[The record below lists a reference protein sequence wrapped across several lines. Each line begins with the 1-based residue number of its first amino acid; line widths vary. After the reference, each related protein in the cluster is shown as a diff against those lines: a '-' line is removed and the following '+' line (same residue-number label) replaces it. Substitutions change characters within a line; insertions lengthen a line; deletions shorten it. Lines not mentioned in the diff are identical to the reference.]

1 MCRLLYNKQVGRVY
15 LQEIAPLVYGQISKL
30 FIMNGTNLF
39 KIALRALANNKLR
52 AFLTMLG
59 IIIGVASVITMLA
72 IGQGSKKSIQQQIS
86 EMGSNMIIIHPGADM
101 RGGVR
106 QDASSMETLK
116 QTDYD
121 AIKDE
126 CNYISAI
133 SPSVSSNG
141 QWINGNN
148 NTQSSIYGVNQD
160 YLTIRQLKIAD
171 GEMFTDSD
179 IKTAAKVCVLGQTVV
194 DYLFPDGSDPIGRVV
209 RFNSIPFRVIGVLK
223 KKGYNS
229 MGMDQDDL
237 VLAPYTTVM
246 KRILAQTYL
255 SEIVCSAITEEA
267 SEPAQDQI
275 TQILR
280 RTHKLKDATDT
291 TEGDD
296 DDFNIRSQEEISSMM
311 NSTMSTIT
319 ILLGSVAGISLIVGG
334 IGIMNIM
341 YVSVTERTREIG
353 LRMSVGARGI
363 DILNQFLIEAI
374 LLSVTGGII
383 GVILGVSISVSL
395 QQFAHVATQIEP
407 WSIIMSFAVCTFT
420 GVFFGWYPAKKAARL
435 DPIEAIRYE

>member
-1 MCRLLYNKQVGRVY
+1 
-15 LQEIAPLVYGQISKL
+15 
-30 FIMNGTNLF
+30 MNYQNLF
-39 KIALRALANNKLR
+39 KIAIRAIAANKMHS
-52 AFLTMLG
+52 FLTALG
-59 IIIGVASVITMLA
+59 IIIGIAAIITMLA
-72 IGQGSKKSIQQQIS
+72 IGQGSKASIKANIA
-86 EMGSNMIIIHPGADM
+86 EMGSNMIMISPGADM

-116 QTDYD
+116 QADYQS
-121 AIKDE
+121 IKDE

-133 SPSVSSNG
+133 SPTVNSSG
-141 QWINGNN
+141 QWIYGNN

-160 YLTIRQLKIAD
+160 YLSIRQLKVAD
-171 GEMFTDSD
+171 GEMFTDTD
-179 IKTAAKVCVLGQTVV
+179 IKAASKVCILGQTVV
-194 DYLFPDGSDPIGRVV
+194 DYLFPDGSDPIGKVV

-246 KRILAQTYL
+246 KRIMAQTYL
-255 SEIVCSAITEEA
+255 GGIVCSAITEEA
-267 SEPAQDQI
+267 SQPAQDQI
-275 TQILR
+275 TEILR
-280 RTHKLKDATDT
+280 CNHKLKDATDT
-291 TEGDD
+291 TEADE

-319 ILLGSVAGISLIVGG
+319 ILLGSVAGISLLVGG

-383 GVILGVSISVSL
+383 GVILGVSLSL
-395 QQFAHVATQIEP
+395 SLNYFFHIATQIEP

>member
-1 MCRLLYNKQVGRVY
+1 
-15 LQEIAPLVYGQISKL
+15 
-30 FIMNGTNLF
+30 MNYQNLF
-39 KIALRALANNKLR
+39 KIAIRAIAANKMR
-52 AFLTMLG
+52 SFLTALG
-59 IIIGVASVITMLA
+59 IIIGIASVITMLA
-72 IGQGSKKSIQQQIS
+72 IGQGSKASIKANIA
-86 EMGSNMIIIHPGADM
+86 EMGSNMIMIHPGADM

-116 QTDYD
+116 QTDYQ

-133 SPSVSSNG
+133 SPTVSSNG

-171 GEMFTDSD
+171 GEMFTDTD
-179 IKTAAKVCVLGQTVV
+179 IKAAAKVCILGQTVV

-209 RFNSIPFRVIGVLK
+209 RFNSIPFRVIGVLQ

-275 TQILR
+275 SQILR
-280 RTHKLKDATDT
+280 RTHKLKDATEN
-291 TEGDD
+291 TESDE

-353 LRMSVGARGI
+353 LRMSVGARGV

-395 QQFAHVATQIEP
+395 QQFLHVATQIEP

>member
-1 MCRLLYNKQVGRVY
+1 
-15 LQEIAPLVYGQISKL
+15 
-30 FIMNGTNLF
+30 MNYQNLF
-39 KIALRALANNKLR
+39 KIAIRAIAANKMR
-52 AFLTMLG
+52 SFLTALG
-59 IIIGVASVITMLA
+59 IIIGIAAVITMLA
-72 IGQGSKKSIQQQIS
+72 IGQGSKASIKANIA
-86 EMGSNMIIIHPGADM
+86 EMGSNMIMISPGADM

-116 QTDYD
+116 QADYQS
-121 AIKDE
+121 IKDE

-133 SPSVSSNG
+133 SPTVNSSG
-141 QWINGNN
+141 QWIYGNN

-160 YLTIRQLKIAD
+160 YLSIRQLKVAD
-171 GEMFTDSD
+171 GEMFTDTD
-179 IKTAAKVCVLGQTVV
+179 IKAASKVCILGQTVV
-194 DYLFPDGSDPIGRVV
+194 DYLFPDGSDPIGKVV

-246 KRILAQTYL
+246 KRIMAQTYL
-255 SEIVCSAITEEA
+255 GGIVCSAITEEA
-267 SEPAQDQI
+267 SQPAQDQI
-275 TQILR
+275 TEILR
-280 RTHKLKDATDT
+280 RNHKLKDATDT
-291 TEGDD
+291 TEADE

-319 ILLGSVAGISLIVGG
+319 ILLGSVAGISLLVGG

-383 GVILGVSISVSL
+383 GVILGVSLSL
-395 QQFAHVATQIEP
+395 SLNYFFHIATQIEP

-435 DPIEAIRYE
+435 DPIEAIRYEFKKWENIKYSLRFFKKTKSFLVNTK

>member
-1 MCRLLYNKQVGRVY
+1 MNYQNLL
-15 LQEIAPLVYGQISKL
+15 
-30 FIMNGTNLF
+30 
-39 KIALRALANNKLR
+39 KIALRAIAANKMR
-52 AFLTMLG
+52 SFLTALG
-59 IIIGVASVITMLA
+59 IIIGIAAVITMLA
-72 IGQGSKKSIQQQIS
+72 IGQGSKASIKANIA
-86 EMGSNMIIIHPGADM
+86 EMGSNMIMISPGADM

-116 QTDYD
+116 QADYQS
-121 AIKDE
+121 IKED

-133 SPSVSSNG
+133 SPTVNSSG
-141 QWINGNN
+141 QWIYGNN

-160 YLTIRQLKIAD
+160 YLSIRQLKVAD
-171 GEMFTDSD
+171 GEMFTDTD
-179 IKTAAKVCVLGQTVV
+179 IKAAAKVCILGQTVV
-194 DYLFPDGSDPIGRVV
+194 DYLFPDGSDPIGKVV
-209 RFNSIPFRVIGVLK
+209 RFNSIPFRVVGVLQ

-255 SEIVCSAITEEA
+255 GGIVCSAITEEA
-267 SEPAQDQI
+267 SQPAQDQI
-275 TQILR
+275 SEILR
-280 RTHKLKDATDT
+280 RNHKLKEATET
-291 TEGDD
+291 TEADE

-319 ILLGSVAGISLIVGG
+319 ILLGSVAGISLLVGG

-383 GVILGVSISVSL
+383 GVILGVSLSL
-395 QQFAHVATQIEP
+395 SLNAILHIATQIEP

>member
-1 MCRLLYNKQVGRVY
+1 MNYQNLL
-15 LQEIAPLVYGQISKL
+15 
-30 FIMNGTNLF
+30 
-39 KIALRALANNKLR
+39 KIALRAIAANKMR
-52 AFLTMLG
+52 SFLTALG
-59 IIIGVASVITMLA
+59 IIIGIAAVITMLA
-72 IGQGSKKSIQQQIS
+72 IGQGSKASIKANIA
-86 EMGSNMIIIHPGADM
+86 EMGSNMIMISPGADM

-116 QTDYD
+116 QADYQS
-121 AIKDE
+121 IKED

-133 SPSVSSNG
+133 SPTVNSSG
-141 QWINGNN
+141 QWIYGNN

-160 YLTIRQLKIAD
+160 YLSIRQLKVAD
-171 GEMFTDSD
+171 GEMFTDTD
-179 IKTAAKVCVLGQTVV
+179 IKAAAKVCILGQTVV
-194 DYLFPDGSDPIGRVV
+194 DYLFPDGSDPIGKVV
-209 RFNSIPFRVIGVLK
+209 RFNSIPFRVVGVLQ

-255 SEIVCSAITEEA
+255 GGIVCSAITEEA
-267 SEPAQDQI
+267 SQPAQDQI
-275 TQILR
+275 SEILR
-280 RTHKLKDATDT
+280 RNHKLKDATET
-291 TEGDD
+291 TEADE

-319 ILLGSVAGISLIVGG
+319 ILLGSVAGISLLVGG

-383 GVILGVSISVSL
+383 GVILGVSLSL
-395 QQFAHVATQIEP
+395 SLNAFLHIATQIEP

-420 GVFFGWYPAKKAARL
+420 GVFFGWYPAKKAADL
-435 DPIEAIRYE
+435 DPIDALRYE

>member
-1 MCRLLYNKQVGRVY
+1 
-15 LQEIAPLVYGQISKL
+15 
-30 FIMNGTNLF
+30 MNYQNLF
-39 KIALRALANNKLR
+39 KIAIRAIAANKMR
-52 AFLTMLG
+52 SFLTALG
-59 IIIGVASVITMLA
+59 IIIGIAAVITMLA
-72 IGQGSKKSIQQQIS
+72 IGQGSKASIKANIA
-86 EMGSNMIIIHPGADM
+86 EMGSNMIMISPGADM

-116 QTDYD
+116 QADYQS
-121 AIKDE
+121 IKED

-133 SPSVSSNG
+133 SPTVNSSG
-141 QWINGNN
+141 QWIYGNN

-160 YLTIRQLKIAD
+160 YLSIRQLKVAD
-171 GEMFTDSD
+171 GEMFTDTD
-179 IKTAAKVCVLGQTVV
+179 IKAAAKVCILGQTVV
-194 DYLFPDGSDPIGRVV
+194 DYLFPDGSDPIGKVV
-209 RFNSIPFRVIGVLK
+209 RFNSIPFRVVGVLQ

-255 SEIVCSAITEEA
+255 GGIVCSAITEEA
-267 SEPAQDQI
+267 SQPAQDQI
-275 TQILR
+275 SEILR
-280 RTHKLKDATDT
+280 RNHKLKDATET
-291 TEGDD
+291 TEADE

-319 ILLGSVAGISLIVGG
+319 ILLGSVAGISLLVGG

-374 LLSVTGGII
+374 LLSVTGGTI
-383 GVILGVSISVSL
+383 GVILGVSLSL
-395 QQFAHVATQIEP
+395 SLNAFLHIATQIEP

>member
-1 MCRLLYNKQVGRVY
+1 MNYQNLL
-15 LQEIAPLVYGQISKL
+15 
-30 FIMNGTNLF
+30 
-39 KIALRALANNKLR
+39 KIALRAIAANKMR
-52 AFLTMLG
+52 SFLTALG
-59 IIIGVASVITMLA
+59 IIIGIAAVITMLA
-72 IGQGSKKSIQQQIS
+72 IGQGSKASIKANIA
-86 EMGSNMIIIHPGADM
+86 EMGSNMIIISPGADM

-116 QTDYD
+116 QADYQS
-121 AIKDE
+121 IKED

-133 SPSVSSNG
+133 SPTVNSSG
-141 QWINGNN
+141 QWIYGNN

-160 YLTIRQLKIAD
+160 YLSIRQLKVAD
-171 GEMFTDSD
+171 GEMFTDTD
-179 IKTAAKVCVLGQTVV
+179 IKAAAKVCILGQTVV
-194 DYLFPDGSDPIGRVV
+194 NYLFPDGSDPIGKVV
-209 RFNSIPFRVIGVLK
+209 RFNSIPFRVVGVLQ

-255 SEIVCSAITEEA
+255 GGIVCSAITEEA
-267 SEPAQDQI
+267 SQPAQNQI
-275 TQILR
+275 SEILR
-280 RTHKLKDATDT
+280 RNHKLKDATET
-291 TEGDD
+291 TEADE

-319 ILLGSVAGISLIVGG
+319 ILLGSVAGISLLVGG

-383 GVILGVSISVSL
+383 GVILGVSLSL
-395 QQFAHVATQIEP
+395 SLNAFLHIATQIEP

>member
-1 MCRLLYNKQVGRVY
+1 
-15 LQEIAPLVYGQISKL
+15 
-30 FIMNGTNLF
+30 MNYQNLF
-39 KIALRALANNKLR
+39 KIAIRAIAANKMR
-52 AFLTMLG
+52 SFLTALG
-59 IIIGVASVITMLA
+59 IIIGIAAVITMLA
-72 IGQGSKKSIQQQIS
+72 IGQGSKASIKANIA
-86 EMGSNMIIIHPGADM
+86 EMGSNMIMISPGADM

-116 QTDYD
+116 QADYQS
-121 AIKDE
+121 IKDE

-133 SPSVSSNG
+133 SPTVNSSG
-141 QWINGNN
+141 QWIYGNN

-160 YLTIRQLKIAD
+160 YLSIRQLKVAD
-171 GEMFTDSD
+171 GEMFTDTD
-179 IKTAAKVCVLGQTVV
+179 IKAASKVCILGQTVV
-194 DYLFPDGSDPIGRVV
+194 DYLFPDGSDPIGKVV

-246 KRILAQTYL
+246 KRIMAQTYL
-255 SEIVCSAITEEA
+255 GGIVCSAITEEA
-267 SEPAQDQI
+267 SQPAQDQI
-275 TQILR
+275 TEILR
-280 RTHKLKDATDT
+280 RNHKLKDATDT
-291 TEGDD
+291 TKADE

-319 ILLGSVAGISLIVGG
+319 ILLGSVAGISLLVGG

-383 GVILGVSISVSL
+383 GVILGVSLSL
-395 QQFAHVATQIEP
+395 SLNYFFHIATQIEP

>member
-1 MCRLLYNKQVGRVY
+1 
-15 LQEIAPLVYGQISKL
+15 
-30 FIMNGTNLF
+30 MNYQNLF
-39 KIALRALANNKLR
+39 KIAIRAIAANKMR
-52 AFLTMLG
+52 SFLTALD
-59 IIIGVASVITMLA
+59 IIIGIAAVITMLA
-72 IGQGSKKSIQQQIS
+72 IGQGSKASIKANIA
-86 EMGSNMIIIHPGADM
+86 EMGSNMIMISPGADM

-116 QTDYD
+116 QADYQS
-121 AIKDE
+121 IKDE

-133 SPSVSSNG
+133 SPTVNSSG
-141 QWINGNN
+141 QWIYGNN

-160 YLTIRQLKIAD
+160 YLSIRQLKVAD
-171 GEMFTDSD
+171 GEMFTDTD
-179 IKTAAKVCVLGQTVV
+179 IKAASKVCILGQTVV
-194 DYLFPDGSDPIGRVV
+194 DYLFPDGSDPIGKVV

-246 KRILAQTYL
+246 KRIMAQTYL
-255 SEIVCSAITEEA
+255 GGIVCSAITEEA
-267 SEPAQDQI
+267 SQPAQDQI
-275 TQILR
+275 TEILR
-280 RTHKLKDATDT
+280 RNHKLKDATDT
-291 TEGDD
+291 TEADE

-319 ILLGSVAGISLIVGG
+319 ILLGSVAGISLLVGG

-363 DILNQFLIEAI
+363 DILNQFLIKAI

-383 GVILGVSISVSL
+383 GVILGVSLSL
-395 QQFAHVATQIEP
+395 SLNYFFHIATQIEP

-435 DPIEAIRYE
+435 DPIEAIRYK

>member
-1 MCRLLYNKQVGRVY
+1 MNYQNLL
-15 LQEIAPLVYGQISKL
+15 
-30 FIMNGTNLF
+30 
-39 KIALRALANNKLR
+39 KIALRAIAANKMR
-52 AFLTMLG
+52 SFLTALG
-59 IIIGVASVITMLA
+59 IIIGIAAVITMLA
-72 IGQGSKKSIQQQIS
+72 IGQGSKASIKANIA
-86 EMGSNMIIIHPGADM
+86 EMGSNMIMISPGADM

-116 QTDYD
+116 QADYQS
-121 AIKDE
+121 IKED

-133 SPSVSSNG
+133 SPTVNSSG
-141 QWINGNN
+141 QWIYGNN

-160 YLTIRQLKIAD
+160 YLSIRQLKVAD
-171 GEMFTDSD
+171 GEMFTDTD
-179 IKTAAKVCVLGQTVV
+179 IKAAAKVCILGQTVV
-194 DYLFPDGSDPIGRVV
+194 DYLFPDGSDPIGKVV
-209 RFNSIPFRVIGVLK
+209 RFNSIPFRVVGVLQ

-255 SEIVCSAITEEA
+255 GGIVCSAITEEA
-267 SEPAQDQI
+267 SQPAQDQI
-275 TQILR
+275 SEILR
-280 RTHKLKDATDT
+280 RNHKLKDATET
-291 TEGDD
+291 TEADE

-319 ILLGSVAGISLIVGG
+319 ILLGSVAGISLLVGG

-383 GVILGVSISVSL
+383 GVILGVSLSQSL
-395 QQFAHVATQIEP
+395 NAFLHIATQIEP